1 MAEII
6 SVDKSAKTVEEAI
19 IAALEELGISRER
32 ALIEV
37 LEEPKSGLFGI
48 GSKHALVRVTRQVE
62 EIEQIEEIKEIDQVE
77 AVARA
82 LLARYDDTLRLSV
95 EKKGESYLL
104 DIVSPEPARF
114 IGKHGETVNALQF
127 ILSLLLAKQGLHV
140 RCLLDSGDYRSHR
153 ERTLKQMARRLAD
166 RVSRIRRP
174 YTMPPLPP
182 MERRVIH
189 LALQDRTDVKTHS
202 EGDEPY
208 RKVIIEPGPSE
219 GLAPRPPRQDR
230 SSDDRPRRA
239 YSPQQRAPR
248 YGGGS
253 ERRPPDR
260 DRSYDSGPRRPPG
273 DRPTGPRPTEV
284 RPPREERPREEDE
297 PISIPSPMAPS
308 KKWIAPA
315 APQGPYSPKASL
327 RYRPSRKP

>member
-1 MAEII
+1 MAEMI
-6 SVDKSAKTVEEAI
+6 SVEKSAKTVEEATV
-19 IAALEELGISRER
+19 AALEELGVSRER

-48 GSKHALVRVTRQVE
+48 GSKHAVVRVTRQVE
-62 EIEQIEEIKEIDQVE
+62 EIDQVE
-77 AVARA
+77 GVASG
-82 LLARYDDTLRLSV
+82 LLSRYDDALRLTV
-95 EKKGESYLL
+95 EQKGESYLL
-104 DIVSPEPARF
+104 NIVSPEPARF

-153 ERTLKQMARRLAD
+153 ERTLNQMARRLAD
-166 RVSRIRRP
+166 RVGRIRRP

-208 RKVIIEPGPSE
+208 RKVIIEPSQSE
-219 GLAPRPPRQDR
+219 GLAPRPPREDR
-230 SSDDRPRRA
+230 SGEDRPRRPA
-239 YSPQQRAPR
+239 GTR
-248 YGGGS
+248 YGSGS

-260 DRSYDSGPRRPPG
+260 DRGYDRSPRRPPG
-273 DRPTGPRPTEV
+273 DRPAEPRPTEA
-284 RPPREERPREEDE
+284 RPPYEERPREEDE
-297 PISIPSPMAPS
+297 PSSIPSPMAPS
-308 KKWIAPA
+308 KKWIAPTT
-315 APQGPYSPKASL
+315 PHGTYSPKASL

>member
-1 MAEII
+1 MVEKY
-6 SVDKSAKTVEEAI
+6 SVEKSAKTVEEATA
-19 IAALEELGISRER
+19 AALEELGISRER

-48 GSKHALVRVTRQVE
+48 GSKHAVVRVTRQVE
-62 EIEQIEEIKEIDQVE
+62 EIDQIETM
-77 AVARA
+77 ASG
-82 LLARYDDTLRLSV
+82 LLSRYDDTLRLSV

-104 DIVSPEPARF
+104 DIVSPEPARV

-153 ERTLKQMARRLAD
+153 ERTLNQMARRLAD
-166 RVSRIRRP
+166 RVGRIRRP

-208 RKVIIEPGPSE
+208 RKVIIEPGLSE
-219 GLAPRPPRQDR
+219 GSAPRPPRQDR
-230 SSDDRPRRA
+230 SGDDRPRQA
-239 YSPQQRAPR
+239 HSPRQRVSN

-260 DRSYDSGPRRPPG
+260 ERSYDRGAHRPPG
-273 DRPTGPRPTEV
+273 SRPTET
-284 RPPREERPREEDE
+284 RPPRQEQPRQEQPREEDE